1 MTPDAIASLAV
12 SVVGGLIRAGI
23 VAAEQREQAEHV
35 AITEMRQV
43 GPDVAADYH
52 AALDRRARSDADE
65 VLRRRDIRD
74 GLLGLASRESAPV
87 RRDTVPAPPD
97 TLRIRVEDPHD
108 HDDGEG

>member
-1 MTPDAIASLAV
+1 MTPDAIASLAISAV
-12 SVVGGLIRAGI
+12 AGLIRAGL

-52 AALDRRARSDADE
+52 AALAARERSDADE

-97 TLRIRVEDPHD
+97 TLRILDPHD

>member
-1 MTPDAIASLAV
+1 MTPDAIASLAISAV
-12 SVVGGLIRAGI
+12 AGIIRAGLLS
-23 VAAEQREQAEHV
+23 ADQREQAEHA
-35 AITEMRQV
+35 AIAGMRGV
-43 GPDVAADYH
+43 GPDIAADYH
-52 AALDRRARSDADE
+52 TALAARERSDADE

>member
-1 MTPDAIASLAV
+1 MTPDAIASLAISAV
-12 SVVGGLIRAGI
+12 AGLIRAGI

-35 AITEMRQV
+35 AITEMRAV

-65 VLRRRDIRD
+65 LELRGRRVRD
-74 GLLGLASRESAPV
+74 ETLGVIAP
-87 RRDTVPAPPD
+87 RDTVPAPPD